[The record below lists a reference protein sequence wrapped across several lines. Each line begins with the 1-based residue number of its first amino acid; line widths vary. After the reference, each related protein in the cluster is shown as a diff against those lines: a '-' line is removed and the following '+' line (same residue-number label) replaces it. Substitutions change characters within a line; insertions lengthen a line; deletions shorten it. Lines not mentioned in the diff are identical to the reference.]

1 MSHCERLSDGDK
13 GGGPG
18 TILNLDP
25 LSFQGSETGTLVIVS
40 FFSPFPVFYR
50 VFEDVLPPTPQ
61 GLTLIQS
68 PGGSCGAE
76 RFGQGISPGQVITCT
91 FTNEYRVAPTP

>member
-1 MSHCERLSDGDK
+1 MGIKEAD
-13 GGGPG
+13 PG

-68 PGGSCGAE
+68 PGGGCGAE
-76 RFGQGISPGQVITCT
+76 RFGQSISPDQVIICT